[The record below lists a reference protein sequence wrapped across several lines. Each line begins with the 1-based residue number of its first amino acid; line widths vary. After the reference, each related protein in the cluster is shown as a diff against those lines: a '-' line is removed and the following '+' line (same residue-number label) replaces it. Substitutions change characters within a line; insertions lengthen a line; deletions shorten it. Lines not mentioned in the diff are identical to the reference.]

1 MRFSGKISTVKCFE
15 NNPLVRKALEE
26 DGHGRVLVV
35 DGGGSLRCALLG
47 DNIAEMAYKN
57 GWDVRV
63 MFLYNDICFHMCPII
78 LLFCNCAGYYYQWM
92 HQGFSGHRAN
102 AFGCES
108 TRYISPQKFKKG
120 YWPQRCPIDIRRMQ
134 F

>member
-1 MRFSGKISTVKCFE
+1 MLNRSSSTYAVYSSCRTCIQRLCLIVSRDLGGKIRFSGKISTVKCFE

-57 GWDVRV
+57 GWDVR
-63 MFLYNDICFHMCPII
+63 DIKLARFFDCSLSHM
-78 LLFCNCAGYYYQWM
+78 
-92 HQGFSGHRAN
+92 
-102 AFGCES
+102 
-108 TRYISPQKFKKG
+108 T
-120 YWPQRCPIDIRRMQ
+120 
-134 F
+134 

>member
-1 MRFSGKISTVKCFE
+1 MQCFPLVGRIQRLCLIVSRDLGGKIRFSGKISTVKCFE

-57 GWDVRV
+57 GWDVR
-63 MFLYNDICFHMCPII
+63 DITHLHVSLIVHYD
-78 LLFCNCAGYYYQWM
+78 A
-92 HQGFSGHRAN
+92 
-102 AFGCES
+102 
-108 TRYISPQKFKKG
+108 
-120 YWPQRCPIDIRRMQ
+120 
-134 F
+134 